1 MAKKSLSTLFFRLP
15 RAMCCHLSMKI
26 KWMRLII
33 FQQDE
38 YTVSFTKS
46 NFTNFSYNENT
57 GALYIVSRSIIFD
70 QVIFADNTVM
80 NIETT
85 SNLIQVVSPFDDTPN
100 EFTVKSSSFMR
111 NVAYSASLFNLK
123 NFSILFNMTK
133 SQVVDNCGHQQQ
145 RFMWSR
151 QDHPRSISQKLCFN
165 CLLIWMLHVRTMRSF
180 NQRIHL
186 IQ

>member
-165 CLLIWMLHVRTMRSF
+165 CLLI
-180 NQRIHL
+180 
-186 IQ
+186 